1 MNNRVAKELRK
12 ICNPVDMVSKRVY
25 RRLKKQ
31 YNQLPNYARRDFI
44 KLLKETT
51 FEMDPEQSGS
61 VLDQE

>member
-1 MNNRVAKELRK
+1 MNNKVAKELRK
-12 ICNPVDMVSKRVY
+12 ICNPVDAVSKRVY

-31 YNQLPNYARRDFI
+31 YNQLPTYARRDFI

-51 FEMDPEQSGS
+51 FELDPEQSGG

>member
-1 MNNRVAKELRK
+1 MNNKVAKELRK
-12 ICNPVDMVSKRVY
+12 ICNPVDAVSKRVY

-44 KLLKETT
+44 KLLKQTT